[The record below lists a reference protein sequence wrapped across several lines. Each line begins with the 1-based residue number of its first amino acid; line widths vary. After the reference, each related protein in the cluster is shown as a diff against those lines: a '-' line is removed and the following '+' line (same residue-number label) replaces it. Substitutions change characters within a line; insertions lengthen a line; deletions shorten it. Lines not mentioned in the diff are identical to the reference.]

1 MEKFLSRSPVVH
13 EYRGSRRLEASGSG
27 RSAWLDVRAH
37 FTVPSG
43 LVYEVAAEGGSG
55 YIRSRVLK
63 SLLDEEQQL
72 IARGGSAGV
81 AISEANYQ
89 FTPEGVNGE
98 GLAVVA
104 LKARRKDRSLM
115 SGRIFLNA
123 ANGELVR
130 LEGRLAKNPSFWLT
144 RVDVVRTYR
153 SIGGALMPVSL
164 VTKGRLRLLGSSEL
178 RMIYRYSHIDEQP
191 VPDEAVETASAR
203 PAGLLHARSRTRT
216 PTAERNPAA
225 SNSQRSFSSK
235 LAAASQASVAVPP
248 PASSHAAI
256 SARAHQAFRARK
268 RINHTTARFVSPAK
282 SLQTTSSEG
291 G

>member
-1 MEKFLSRSPVVH
+1 MGRGFIRSVAGHVACSVGIATALTVAALGFHPSEAKQVATAAMEQFLSRSPVVH

-27 RSAWLDVRAH
+27 RSAWLDVRTH

-203 PAGLLHARSRTRT
+203 PAGPLHAR
-216 PTAERNPAA
+216 
-225 SNSQRSFSSK
+225 
-235 LAAASQASVAVPP
+235 
-248 PASSHAAI
+248 
-256 SARAHQAFRARK
+256 
-268 RINHTTARFVSPAK
+268 
-282 SLQTTSSEG
+282 
-291 G
+291 